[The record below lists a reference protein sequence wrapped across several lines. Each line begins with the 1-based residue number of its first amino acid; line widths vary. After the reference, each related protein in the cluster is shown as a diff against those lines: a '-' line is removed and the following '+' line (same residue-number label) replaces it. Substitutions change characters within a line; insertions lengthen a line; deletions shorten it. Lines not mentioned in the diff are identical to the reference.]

1 MGFFKKLF
9 SGTSLQRKVEECDR
23 QIVNLLQ
30 AFHVRRQFTI
40 RVTYLTCCLQA
51 TLAFDE
57 RFSHCA
63 EIIEVRIPPVS
74 IMVIN

>member
-9 SGTSLQRKVEECDR
+9 FGRSLQRKVEECDH
-23 QIVNLLQ
+23 QILNLLQ

-40 RVTYLTCCLQA
+40 RVAYVTCSLQT

-57 RFSHCA
+57 RFWHCA

-74 IMVIN
+74 VMVVN